1 MLLSEISWNCKV
13 KVCNRFE
20 RRPFI
25 LKIPHLHDRIVKLNN
40 DGFRKRETL
49 SCSPPKGGFEG
60 MLRGESSFFGVML
73 QGEYIVFSETIQSGK
88 CL

>member
-1 MLLSEISWNCKV
+1 V
-13 KVCNRFE
+13 KVCNRFKI
-20 RRPFI
+20 RPFI

-49 SCSPPKGGFEG
+49 SCSPPKGEFEG
-60 MLRGESSFFGVML
+60 MLRRESIFFGVML
-73 QGEYIVFSETIQSGK
+73 QGEYIVYSETIQSGK

>member
-1 MLLSEISWNCKV
+1 V
-13 KVCNRFE
+13 KVCNRVKIK
-20 RRPFI
+20 PFI
-25 LKIPHLHDRIVKLNN
+25 LKIPYLHDIIVKLNN

-49 SCSPPKGGFEG
+49 SCSPPKGEFEG
-60 MLRGESSFFGVML
+60 MLQGESSFFGVML